1 VTTRPRVVIGP
12 VLVWTWLVTAS
23 LGVVPGSLGVVP
35 GSLGAAPADE
45 TPTVEPLLRVVDLN
59 VGEQSEV
66 VLSNGKTAT
75 VKLLDLEEIRDTLRS
90 AVREA
95 RVTVEINGQKVT
107 LVAAYYRLPVTVGDV
122 QIDCAVTKG
131 CVQEGKNPWELD
143 ADARLR
149 LWPAG
154 SPWIRPGTFIYPVVQ
169 RWFASD
175 TQMANDPVYVDGGEI
190 PANKSI
196 YYHWGLDVGGA
207 EGLVEVR
214 SATDAIVIAAGE
226 EVTESE
232 VDRSRIS
239 PRYDVI
245 YLRDARGWYYRYSH
259 LHSIEPWVK
268 PGVEVKQGQKIGVLG
283 KEGGSGGWSHL
294 HFDVKGPQ
302 PSGRYGIIEG
312 YAFLWQACHA
322 EHDTKLQ
329 AVARPHQVT
338 WTDDEITL
346 DGTRSWS
353 VQGPEHIKSYQWT
366 FCDGTTATGP
376 KVARRYDRS
385 GVYSEILKVT
395 DDEGRVDYDFAVVQ
409 VVDRDQP
416 ERVPPSI
423 HAVYWPTFDLKVGDP
438 ITFKVRSFRVGPDE
452 GHEVWDFGDGSPT
465 VQVQSDGNAVK
476 LAKDGYA
483 VTTHRYERPGHYL
496 VSVERTNDRGQTARG
511 HLHVRVGPR

>member
-1 VTTRPRVVIGP
+1 
-12 VLVWTWLVTAS
+12 
-23 LGVVPGSLGVVP
+23 
-35 GSLGAAPADE
+35 
-45 TPTVEPLLRVVDLN
+45 VEPLLCVVDLN

-66 VLSNGKTAT
+66 ELSNGKTAT
-75 VKLLDLEEIRDTLRS
+75 VKLLGLEEIRDTLRN

-95 RVTVEINGQKVT
+95 RVTVEVNGRKAT

-154 SPWIRPGTFIYPVVQ
+154 SPWIRPGTFTYPAAQ

-196 YYHWGLDVGGA
+196 YYHWGLDIGGT
-207 EGLVEVR
+207 EGMVDVLA
-214 SATDAIVIAAGE
+214 ATDGVVISAGKEAIDSE
-226 EVTESE
+226 E
-232 VDRSRIS
+232 DRSRIS

-245 YLRDARGWYYRYSH
+245 YVRDARGWYYRYSH
-259 LHSIEPWVK
+259 LHSIEPSVK
-268 PGVEVKQGQKIGVLG
+268 PGAKVRQGQKIGVLG

-312 YAFLWQACHA
+312 YAFLWQAYHA
-322 EHDTKLQ
+322 ERGTKLQ

-338 WTDDEITL
+338 WTGGEVTL

-353 VQGPEHIKSYQWT
+353 SKGPGPIQGYRWIFS
-366 FCDGTTATGP
+366 DGTTASGT
-376 KVARRYDRS
+376 KIARRYDRS
-385 GVYSEILKVT
+385 GMYSEILKVT
-395 DDEGRVDYDFAVVQ
+395 DDEGRIDYDFAVVQ
-409 VVDRDQP
+409 VIDRDKPDQ
-416 ERVPPSI
+416 VPPSI
-423 HAVYWPTFDLKVGDP
+423 HAVYYPTFDIKAGDEV
-438 ITFKVRSFRVGPDE
+438 TFKARSFRIGRDE

-465 VQVQSDGNAVK
+465 VRVQSDGNAVK

-483 VTTHRYERPGHYL
+483 VTTHRYQRPGHYL
-496 VSVERTNDRGQTARG
+496 VSVERTNDRGQTATAR
-511 HLHVRVGPR
+511 LHVRVSAQ

>member
-1 VTTRPRVVIGP
+1 MTARLLATRAP
-12 VLVWTWLVTAS
+12 VLLLTWLLTTSFLATR
-23 LGVVPGSLGVVP
+23 
-35 GSLGAAPADE
+35 ADE
-45 TPTVEPLLRVVDLN
+45 TPTLEPLLRVVDLN

-66 VLSNGKTAT
+66 ELSNGKTAT
-75 VKLLDLEEIRDTLRS
+75 VKLLGLEEIRDTLRG

-95 RVTVEINGQKVT
+95 RVTVEVNGRKAT

-154 SPWIRPGTFIYPVVQ
+154 SPWIRPGTFTYPAAQ

-175 TQMANDPVYVDGGEI
+175 TQMANDPVHVDGGEI

-196 YYHWGLDVGGA
+196 YYHWGLDIGGT
-207 EGLVEVR
+207 EGMVEVMA
-214 SATDAIVIAAGE
+214 ATDGIVMSAGT
-226 EVTESE
+226 EVIDSDE
-232 VDRSRIS
+232 DRSRIS

-245 YLRDARGWYYRYSH
+245 YVRDARGWYYRYSH
-259 LHSIEPWVK
+259 LYSIEPSVK
-268 PGVEVKQGQKIGVLG
+268 PGSKVRQGQKIGVLG
-283 KEGGSGGWSHL
+283 KEGGSGGWSHV

-312 YAFLWQACHA
+312 YAFLWQSYHA
-322 EHDTKLQ
+322 QRNTKLQ
-329 AVARPHQVT
+329 AVARPHHVT
-338 WTDDEITL
+338 WTGDEVTL

-353 VQGPEHIKSYQWT
+353 SKGPGHIQGYQWI
-366 FCDGTTATGP
+366 FSDGTTAAGT
-376 KVARRYDRS
+376 KIARRYDRS
-385 GVYSEILKVT
+385 GMYSEILKVT
-395 DDEGRVDYDFAVVQ
+395 DDEGRIDYDFAVVQ
-409 VVDRDQP
+409 VIDRDKPDQ
-416 ERVPPSI
+416 VPPSI
-423 HAVYWPTFDLKVGDP
+423 HAVYWPSFDIKAGDEV
-438 ITFKVRSFRVGPDE
+438 TFKVRSFRIGRDE

-483 VTTHRYERPGHYL
+483 VTTHRYQRPGHYL
-496 VSVERTNDRGQTARG
+496 VSVERTNDRGQTATAR
-511 HLHVRVGPR
+511 LHVRVSSQ